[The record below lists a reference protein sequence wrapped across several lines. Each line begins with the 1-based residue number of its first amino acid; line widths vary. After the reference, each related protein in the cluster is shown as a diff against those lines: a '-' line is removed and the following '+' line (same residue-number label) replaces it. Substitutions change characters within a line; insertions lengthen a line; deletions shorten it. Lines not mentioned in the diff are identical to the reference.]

1 MASGLGSGW
10 VVEPRD
16 AEVAV
21 AAIPNSV
28 DRSARL
34 EGAQPPVRA
43 CLPLVQPVPG
53 ALLTFDVLVE
63 EGNTTAQLTLAGVED
78 DLTIALSGEGGRV
91 SSGAGLLAH
100 LQAID
105 AGSWYRVS
113 LDTEAS
119 NVRIGS
125 PESGAIGQLTA
136 FSVLVPTATYEQIC
150 ISTEGD
156 AGAAAYFNNITVE
169 PKGVTS

>member
-1 MASGLGSGW
+1 MI
-10 VVEPRD
+10 D
-16 AEVAV
+16 
-21 AAIPNSV
+21 
-28 DRSARL
+28 
-34 EGAQPPVRA
+34 EGI
-43 CLPLVQPVPG
+43 
-53 ALLTFDVLVE
+53 
-63 EGNTTAQLTLAGVED
+63 TTAQLTLVGVED
-78 DLTIALSGEGGRV
+78 DLTIALSGEGGQV
-91 SSGAGLLAH
+91 SSGAGPLAD

-113 LDTEAS
+113 LDTEGS

-136 FSVLVPTATYEQIC
+136 FSVPVPAATYEQVC

-169 PKGVTS
+169 PKGVSS